1 MEINLQSSK
10 IMKLKAIFLFSIFLA
25 GCQPQSKDEQYR
37 HTICQSLIEGYLKMT
52 NQQDYKMEQ
61 STDDKTSTISHY
73 QYKRNNSNEVVMVNS
88 VYSKLYFNCR
98 EQQKSYFL
106 SQHSSQGQMTPLLEV
121 HFPTDSYTTFR
132 ERF

>member
-1 MEINLQSSK
+1 
-10 IMKLKAIFLFSIFLA
+10 MKLKAILLFTIVLA
-25 GCQPQSKDEQYR
+25 GCQQQPKDEQYR
-37 HTICQSLIEGYLKMT
+37 HTVCQSLIEGYLKMT

-61 STDDKTSTISHY
+61 RTDEKTSTISHY

-88 VYSKLYFNCR
+88 VYSTLYFSCR
-98 EQQKSYFL
+98 EHQKSYFL
-106 SQHSSQGQMTPLLEV
+106 SQHSSQGQTTPLLEV

>member
-1 MEINLQSSK
+1 
-10 IMKLKAIFLFSIFLA
+10 MKLKAILLFTIVLA
-25 GCQPQSKDEQYR
+25 GCQQQPKDEQYR
-37 HTICQSLIEGYLKMT
+37 HTVCQSLIEGYLKMT

-61 STDDKTSTISHY
+61 RTDEKTSTISHY
-73 QYKRNNSNEVVMVNS
+73 QYKRNSSNEVVMVNS
-88 VYSKLYFNCR
+88 VYSTLYFSCR

-106 SQHSSQGQMTPLLEV
+106 SQHSSQGQTTPLLEV